1 MPFEPFEPQQC
12 HDSVGAVISRVKN
25 PGPDIYGATALIND
39 LLQYLQTQLRMAQT
53 SNLPVGPLLDEL
65 IDTSEME
72 AEYLQDFEETKNAL
86 TLSDLDRRMLRVG
99 EFSDYIKE
107 WLENAADDSISDDTY
122 YCIIYHVYND
132 PFMWSLFQ
140 QVLPP
145 KVLVADRTPGLH
157 LEQGGPLNR
166 GPLLPINI
174 IQARV
179 GLALSS
185 LGIRIEANGFLA
197 ICHAVTHIC
206 VKANSLTEVQFT
218 QLLQSI
224 PVDLVNETPLHQLGL
239 KLVTVI
245 IYEFADRPRESTI
258 VYKETLKAILDNTR
272 WSHFRTH
279 LSEPEGGP

>member
-1 MPFEPFEPQQC
+1 M
-12 HDSVGAVISRVKN
+12 
-25 PGPDIYGATALIND
+25 
-39 LLQYLQTQLRMAQT
+39 TQS

-65 IDTSEME
+65 IDTSKME
-72 AEYLQDFEETKNAL
+72 PEHLQDFEDTKNSL

-107 WLENAADDSISDDTY
+107 WLENAADDSISNDTY

-140 QVLPP
+140 EVLPP
-145 KVLVADRTPGLH
+145 KVLVADGTQSLILSPKH
-157 LEQGGPLNR
+157 R

-174 IQARV
+174 IQARI

-185 LGIRIEANGFLA
+185 LGIRIEANGFLT
-197 ICHAVTHIC
+197 ICHAISHIC
-206 VKANSLTEVQFT
+206 VKANNLTQVQFT

-239 KLVTVI
+239 KLITVI
-245 IYEFADRPRESTI
+245 VYEFASIPRESTI
-258 VYKETLKAILDNTR
+258 LYKATLKAILHNSR
-272 WSHFRTH
+272 WPHFRKH
-279 LSEPEGGP
+279 LSESE

>member
-1 MPFEPFEPQQC
+1 MLFEPFEPQQR
-12 HDSVGAVISRVKN
+12 HDSVGAVFSKVKN

-39 LLQYLQTQLRMAQT
+39 LLQYLQTRLRMTQT
-53 SNLPVGPLLDEL
+53 SNLPVGPLLDQL

-72 AEYLQDFEETKNAL
+72 PEYLQDFEETKNSL
-86 TLSDLDRRMLRVG
+86 TLSDLDRRMLLVG

-107 WLENAADDSISDDTY
+107 WLENAADDSISNDTY
-122 YCIIYHVYND
+122 YCILYHVYND

-140 QVLPP
+140 EVLPP
-145 KVLVADRTPGLH
+145 KVLVADSTEFSISSPNH
-157 LEQGGPLNR
+157 R

-174 IQARV
+174 IQARI

-185 LGIRIEANGFLA
+185 LGIRIEANGFLT

-206 VKANSLTEVQFT
+206 VNANNLTEVQFT

-239 KLVTVI
+239 KLITVI
-245 IYEFADRPRESTI
+245 VYEFASIPRESTI

-272 WSHFRTH
+272 WPHFRKH
-279 LSEPEGGP
+279 LSESDGDP

>member
-1 MPFEPFEPQQC
+1 MPFEPFEPQQG
-12 HDSVGAVISRVKN
+12 HDPVGAVFSRVKN
-25 PGPDIYGATALIND
+25 PGPDIYGATALINE
-39 LLQYLQTQLRMAQT
+39 LLQYLQTRLRMTQT
-53 SNLPVGPLLDEL
+53 SNLPVEPLLDQL

-72 AEYLQDFEETKNAL
+72 PEYLQDFEETKNSL
-86 TLSDLDRRMLRVG
+86 TLSDLDRRMLLVS
-99 EFSDYIKE
+99 EFPDYVKE
-107 WLENAADDSISDDTY
+107 WLENAAEDIIRSDDTY

-140 QVLPP
+140 EMLPP
-145 KVLVADRTPGLH
+145 KVLVEDRTQSLISSPKH
-157 LEQGGPLNR
+157 R

-185 LGIRIEANGFLA
+185 LGIRIESNGFLT

-206 VKANSLTEVQFT
+206 VKANNLTEVEFT

-239 KLVTVI
+239 KLITI
-245 IYEFADRPRESTI
+245 IVYEFASQPRESTI
-258 VYKETLKAILDNTR
+258 VYRATLKAILDNTR
-272 WSHFRTH
+272 WPHFRKHFTEADGD
-279 LSEPEGGP
+279 S